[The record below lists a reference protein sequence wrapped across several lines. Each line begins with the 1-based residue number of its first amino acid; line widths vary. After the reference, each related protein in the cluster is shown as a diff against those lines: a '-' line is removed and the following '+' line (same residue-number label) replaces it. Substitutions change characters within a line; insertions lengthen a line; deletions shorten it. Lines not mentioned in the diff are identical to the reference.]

1 MRRFCGILLLSVLP
15 LLHLSA
21 QIAPKPIDKKATKQV
36 VGLYNYLRND
46 VWGKK
51 VLSGCQAR
59 WDYNTTDADEVSKR
73 TGQYPAV
80 NIFDFQHFR
89 LERVNYLADTAKDW
103 YQSGGIVGFI
113 WHWSVPVDTLMT
125 DSKGYSFY
133 TPSAAKTPQ
142 SGTTFSPRRALQQGT
157 PENAVLMRDLKR
169 ITSLLLHYQKQ
180 GIPIIWRPF
189 HEAAGNTNRGGN
201 AWFWWGSDGASTFKQ
216 LYLFMQRYLM
226 SHGVHNLIYVWTSEL
241 DDDDWYPGDQFVDI
255 VARDQYHIST
265 NHGSYKEQFDL
276 LSRKY
281 PHKMLALA
289 ECDCLPSAEAMMR
302 DGAKW
307 LYVAP
312 WTGPFLF
319 GSNNT
324 PDFWKQFLG
333 SELVVS
339 KSETP
344 YASKAKARVQQVRI
358 QSALKGKKF
367 DGIGAVNGGG
377 ATSVLLKDYPE
388 PQRSQILDLV
398 YKPKFGASVSS
409 LLVEIPG
416 DGNSTQGSMPSHS
429 HYLGDFDAQRGY
441 TWWVLREAKSRNPQL
456 DLDATGW
463 SAPRWVGDFW
473 SQHMADYYVDWLTA
487 LRQQYGLELN
497 AIGCHNEKGWS
508 NDFAKMLRRTMNER
522 GFKNVKLHAFDNW
535 GANKMDFMKDMERD
549 PELRDAIYAVSAH
562 TFSEIPLTAEQ
573 RSMAEKM
580 GKPIWNSEDHV
591 YRKGFDCLISI
602 VKCFNE
608 NYIVSGATKV
618 INWYDIGATYPLE
631 PYSQDPPMLIA
642 QQPWS
647 GNYSVRESLWG
658 YAHYGQFTEVGWQYV
673 DDGCL
678 KLDGGG
684 TMCMLRNPATNDY
697 SIIIETKDATAPQTV
712 RISLPKQ
719 LSGAR
724 LCVWRSNEQEQFVRQ
739 ADMLPRARSLT
750 LTLDPACVYSLSTT
764 SGQQKGSYAGVPA
777 PASFPIPY
785 VDNYEDYDHLSKWGY
800 LPHYMADIIG
810 CFELRQAPGG
820 MAGTCLQQTVGEHT
834 LSWAPEWHHYSII
847 GDEAWTDYEVS
858 ADVLLN
864 PQDEAAVM
872 GRICDVGSGY
882 GVWAKGY
889 YLKINEHGL
898 CQLYITRGKLDQKE
912 LIGNAEQQALILARK
927 DIEVGGEY
935 VLDSAQVQG
944 ITAGKW
950 HNLKLRFEGDEITG
964 YVDGK
969 QVVRA
974 TSDRYQHGMAGIMA
988 PLQQRRVTTPYFDNL
1003 TITPLG
1009 RTKAVHNHSRTPKP
1023 LY

>member
-1 MRRFCGILLLSVLP
+1 MKRICGIILLGVMP
-15 LLHLSA
+15 LLCLSEP
-21 QIAPKPIDKKATKQV
+21 ISPKPIDKKATKEV
-36 VGLYNYLRND
+36 VRLYNYLRND
-46 VWGKK
+46 VWGKR

-59 WDYNTTDADEVSKR
+59 WDYNTTDADEVSKN
-73 TGQYPAV
+73 TGKYPAI
-80 NIFDFQHFR
+80 NIFDFQHFKM
-89 LERVNYLADTAKDW
+89 EHINYMSDTARDW

-113 WHWSVPVDTLMT
+113 WHWSVPVDTQMT
-125 DSKGYSFY
+125 DSKGDSFY

-142 SGTTFSPRRALQQGT
+142 AGTTFSPRKALQRGT
-157 PENAVLMRDLKR
+157 AENAVLMRDLKC
-169 ITSLLLHYQKQ
+169 ITDLLLYYQKQ

-189 HEAAGNTNRGGN
+189 HEAAGNSNRGGT
-201 AWFWWGSDGASTFKQ
+201 AWFWWGSDGAETFKQ
-216 LYLFMQRYLM
+216 LYLFMQSYLM
-226 SHGVHNLIYVWTSEL
+226 SKGVHNLIYVWTSEL
-241 DDDDWYPGDQFVDI
+241 DDDDWYPGDKYVDI
-255 VARDQYHIST
+255 VARDQYHVST
-265 NHGSYKEQFDL
+265 NHGSYKEQYDL

-289 ECDCLPSAEAMMR
+289 ECDCLPSADAMMQ

-324 PDFWKQFLG
+324 PDFWKNFLH
-333 SELVVS
+333 SDEIITRD
-339 KSETP
+339 ETP
-344 YASKAKARVQQVRI
+344 HALSKKKNPQHVRI
-358 QSALKGKKF
+358 QSALGGKQF

-388 PQRSQILDLV
+388 PQRSQIIDMV

-429 HYLGDFDAQRGY
+429 HNRGDFNAQRGY
-441 TWWVLREAKSRNPQL
+441 TWWVMREAKQRNPKL

-463 SAPRWVGDFW
+463 SAPCWVGGFW
-473 SQHMADYYVDWLTA
+473 TQDMADYYVDWLTG
-487 LRQQYGLELN
+487 LRQQHGLELN
-497 AIGCHNEKGWS
+497 AIGCHNEKGW
-508 NDFAKMLRRTMNER
+508 NNEFAKMLRRTMNER

-535 GANKMDFMKDMERD
+535 GPDKMEFMKAMEHD
-549 PELRDAIYAVSAH
+549 SELRDAIYAVSAH
-562 TFSEIPLTAEQ
+562 TFSEIPLTAQQ
-573 RSMAEKM
+573 RAIAEKM
-580 GKPIWNSEDHV
+580 GKPIWNSEDHI
-591 YRKGFDCLISI
+591 YLKGFDCLIGI
-602 VKCFNE
+602 VKAFNE

-618 INWYDIGATYPLE
+618 INWYDIGATYPME

-647 GNYSVRESLWG
+647 GNYSVRQALWG
-658 YAHYGQFTEVGWQYV
+658 YAHYGQFTEVGWRYV
-673 DDGCL
+673 DDGCT
-678 KLDGGG
+678 KLNEGGS
-684 TMCMLRNPATNDY
+684 MCMLHNPANSDY
-697 SIIIETKDATAPQTV
+697 SLIFETKDATSPQTI

-719 LSGAR
+719 LSGAK
-724 LCVWRSNEQEQFVRQ
+724 LCVWRSNEQEQFVKL
-739 ADMLPRARSLT
+739 ADITPKGRSFT
-750 LTLDPACVYSLSTT
+750 ITLDPACVYSLSTT
-764 SGQQKGSYAGVPA
+764 TGQQKGYFTDVPA
-777 PASFPIPY
+777 TAAFPIPY
-785 VDNYEDYDHLSKWGY
+785 EDNFEDYGNPSQWGY

-810 CFELRQAPGG
+810 CFELRKAPGCALG
-820 MAGTCLQQTVGEHT
+820 VCLQQTVGEHT

-847 GDEAWTDYEVS
+847 GDAAWQDYEVS

-912 LIGNAEQQALILARK
+912 LIGDAEQQALILARK

-988 PLQQRRVTTPYFDNL
+988 PLQQRRVSTPYFDNL

-1009 RTKAVHNHSRTPKP
+1009 RTKAVHNHSRSPKP